1 MFQTFLA
8 QAQSAAPQQMP
19 GGGIGSFFVPLI
31 FIFIMYFVMI
41 RPQKKRQQQQQQLT
55 SSLKTGDRIVTNAG
69 IHGLI
74 SNVKENTALGL
85 DIQGGTSF
93 LIRLKGGD
101 KEVTKAM
108 LDQAVEVIRKR
119 VDYFGGGE
127 PIISPV
133 GSDRILVQIPGL
145 DTAKIQE
152 ARDQLSRVAKLE
164 FRLVYP
170 DNGERLRE
178 IDQGKQV
185 IPPEYRIETYKQQH
199 QAEGEKP
206 IEERLLVKKKAD
218 LAGDRVSGAGASYE
232 RDGWAVHLRFD
243 SEGAKQF
250 GNITAANVHHR
261 FAIVLDGVIQ
271 SAPVIQ
277 DAIYGGDAQ
286 ITGRF
291 TEEEARGLASVLEN
305 PLQTPVSIE
314 EERSVSPTLGLD
326 SIRAS
331 ILAGLLG
338 LAITLVCVAVYYKIP
353 GLIANL
359 ALIINLILLVG
370 ALTLFHFVLTLPG
383 IAGIILTIGLSV
395 DANVLIYE
403 RLREEMALGK
413 SLKVA
418 VKAAYEKAFSS
429 IFDANVTT
437 LITAAILF
445 WQASGP
451 VKGFAIS
458 LTLGI
463 LASLFTAL
471 IVGRNFLGWFVDTE
485 RLKRISML
493 HLISSKHIDFL
504 GKGFLACMCSLAL
517 LLAGATAFYIRGE
530 RNFGVD
536 FRGGDLITMSAP
548 NKIDVG
554 QVRDALKPIGFADAS
569 IQESAQGGKSYIT
582 VRTPLNTSD
591 KVEKQ
596 IIQAMPNAA
605 FKVEGSERVGALVG
619 GELARNS
626 LVALGLGILGIL
638 IFVTF
643 RFELSF
649 AVGAIVALLHDV
661 LITVGMFSLFGRE
674 LTLTMV
680 GAVLT
685 IAGYSINDTIVV
697 YDRIREGL
705 ASGRRGSIEQI
716 MNESI
721 NQTLSRTILT
731 STVTVIPILCL
742 FLFGGA
748 VLRDF
753 SLAIIIGVAIG
764 TYSSIFIASPIV
776 LWWSR
781 ARGRGAAALRRE
793 VTEKATTAANP
804 LAQR

>member
-1 MFQTFLA
+1 MSPAFTFFIGLLFLVLFGWYFATDYGLRKRLIATLLA
-8 QAQSAAPQQMP
+8 VLLVAFSIATIWPP
-19 GGGIGSFFVPLI
+19 EKNI
-31 FIFIMYFVMI
+31 
-41 RPQKKRQQQQQQLT
+41 
-55 SSLKTGDRIVTNAG
+55 
-69 IHGLI
+69 
-74 SNVKENTALGL
+74 ALGL
-85 DIQGGTSF
+85 DIKGGTSF
-93 LIRLKGGD
+93 LIKLQQVD
-101 KEVTKAM
+101 KDKPITPGL

-127 PIISPV
+127 SIIRPV
-133 GSDRILVQIPGL
+133 GGDRILVQTPGL

-170 DNGERLRE
+170 DNGQKLKA
-178 IDQGKQV
+178 IDEGKDV
-185 IPPEYRIETYKQQH
+185 IPPEFRIESYKMQR
-199 QAEGEKP
+199 EDEKP

-218 LAGDRVSGAGASYE
+218 LSGDRVSNAGASYE
-232 RDGWAVHLRFD
+232 KDGWVVHLRFD
-243 SEGAKQF
+243 AEGAKQF

-261 FAIVLDGVIQ
+261 FAIVLDGGIQ

-291 TEEEARGLASVLEN
+291 TEEEARSLASVLQN

-314 EERSVSPTLGLD
+314 EERSVSPTLGAD

-331 ILAGLLG
+331 ILAGLVG
-338 LAITLVCVAVYYKIP
+338 LAITVVCVAIYYKIP
-353 GLIANL
+353 GLVADL
-359 ALIINLILLVG
+359 ALVINLILLMG
-370 ALTLFHFVLTLPG
+370 ALTMFHFVLTLPG

-395 DANVLIYE
+395 DANVLIFE

-413 SLKVA
+413 TLKVA
-418 VKAAYEKAFSS
+418 LNTAYEKAFSS

-445 WQASGP
+445 WKAGGP
-451 VKGFAIS
+451 VKGFAIA

-471 IVGRNFLGWFVDTE
+471 IVGRNFLGWFVDTG

-493 HLISSKHIDFL
+493 HLISSKNINFL
-504 GKGFLACMCSLAL
+504 GKGFIACMISLAL
-517 LLAGATAFYIRGE
+517 LLAGAAAFYIRGE
-530 RNFGVD
+530 KNFGVD
-536 FRGGDLITMSAP
+536 FRGGDLITLSAP
-548 NKIDVG
+548 GKIDIG
-554 QVRDALKPIGFADAS
+554 QVRGALKPIGLADAS
-569 IQESAQGGKSYIT
+569 IQESTQVGRSYIT
-582 VRTPLNTSD
+582 IRTPLNTSD

-596 IIQAMPNAA
+596 VTQTLPSSG
-605 FKVEGSERVGALVG
+605 FRVEGSERVGALVG
-619 GELARNS
+619 GELATNS
-626 LVALGLGILGIL
+626 LIALGLGILGIL

-643 RFELSF
+643 RFQLSF

-661 LITVGMFSLFGRE
+661 LMTVGVFALFGRE
-674 LTLTMV
+674 LTLTIV

-685 IAGYSINDTIVV
+685 VAGYSINDTIVV

-705 ASGRRGSIEQI
+705 ASGRRGTIEEI
-716 MNESI
+716 MNSSI

-731 STVTVIPILCL
+731 STVTLIPILCL

-753 SLAIIIGVAIG
+753 SLAIIIGVVVG

-776 LWWSR
+776 LWWTR
-781 ARGRGAAALRRE
+781 ARGGGATALRRE
-793 VTEKATTAANP
+793 VTEKAAAANP

>member
-1 MFQTFLA
+1 MTPAVTFFIGLA
-8 QAQSAAPQQMP
+8 MLVLF
-19 GGGIGSFFVPLI
+19 GW
-31 FIFIMYFVMI
+31 YFATDQGLRKRLLAMTLMLLLAVFSI
-41 RPQKKRQQQQQQLT
+41 ATIWPPQKK
-55 SSLKTGDRIVTNAG
+55 I
-69 IHGLI
+69 
-74 SNVKENTALGL
+74 ALGL

-93 LIRLKGGD
+93 LVRLKPGD
-101 KEVTKAM
+101 KPITKGM

-119 VDYFGGGE
+119 IDVFGVSE

-133 GSDRILVQIPGL
+133 GADRILVQIPGL

-170 DNGERLRE
+170 DNGERLKA
-178 IDQGKQV
+178 IDQGKEV
-185 IPPEYRIETYKQQH
+185 IPPEYRIETYKLQR
-199 QAEGEKP
+199 EGEKP
-206 IEERLLVKKKAD
+206 VEERLLVKKKAD
-218 LAGDRVSGAGASYE
+218 LAGDRVSSAGASYE
-232 RDGWAVHLRFD
+232 KDGWVVHLRFD
-243 SEGAKQF
+243 AEGAKKF
-250 GNITAANVHHR
+250 GDITAANVHHR

-314 EERSVSPTLGLD
+314 EERSISPTLGLD

-331 ILAGLLG
+331 VLAGLVG
-338 LAITLVCVAVYYKIP
+338 LAITLVCVAVYYKVP
-353 GLIANL
+353 GLVANL
-359 ALIINLILLVG
+359 ALLINLILLIG
-370 ALTLFHFVLTLPG
+370 AMTMFHFVLTLPG

-418 VKAAYEKAFSS
+418 LNTAYEKAFSS

-445 WQASGP
+445 WKATGP
-451 VKGFAIS
+451 VKGFAIA

-471 IVGRNFLGWFVDTE
+471 IVGRNCLSWFVDTG

-493 HLISSKHIDFL
+493 HLISSQNINFL
-504 GKGFLACMCSLAL
+504 GKGFIACMCSLAL
-517 LLAGATAFYIRGE
+517 LLAGATAFYLRGE

-536 FRGGDLITMSAP
+536 FRGGDLITLSAP
-548 NKIDVG
+548 HKIDIG
-554 QVRDALKPIGFADAS
+554 QVRNALKPIGFADAS
-569 IQESAQGGKSYIT
+569 IQESTQGGKSYIT

-596 IIQAMPNAA
+596 IMQTLPSSG

-619 GELARNS
+619 GELAKSS
-626 LVALGLGILGIL
+626 LIALGLGILGIL

-661 LITVGMFSLFGRE
+661 LMTVGMFALLGRE

-705 ASGRRGSIEQI
+705 ASGRRGTIEEI
-716 MNESI
+716 MNSSI

-731 STVTVIPILCL
+731 STVTLIPILCL

-753 SLAIIIGVAIG
+753 SLAIIIGVVVG

-776 LWWSR
+776 LWWTR
-781 ARGRGAAALRRE
+781 ARGGRESALRRE
-793 VTEKATTAANP
+793 ITEKAATAANP

>member
-1 MFQTFLA
+1 MSPAFTFLA
-8 QAQSAAPQQMP
+8 GLAILVLF
-19 GGGIGSFFVPLI
+19 GW
-31 FIFIMYFVMI
+31 YFATDQGLRKRLLAMTLMLLLVVASI
-41 RPQKKRQQQQQQLT
+41 VTIWPPQKK
-55 SSLKTGDRIVTNAG
+55 I
-69 IHGLI
+69 
-74 SNVKENTALGL
+74 ALGL

-101 KEVTKAM
+101 KEVTKGM

-178 IDQGKQV
+178 IDEGKQV
-185 IPPEYRIETYKQQH
+185 IPPEFRIETHKH
-199 QAEGEKP
+199 QGEGEKP
-206 IEERLLVKKKAD
+206 VEERLLVKKKAD
-218 LAGDRVSGAGASYE
+218 LSGDHVSGAGASYE
-232 RDGWAVHLRFD
+232 RDGWVVHLRFD

-331 ILAGLLG
+331 ILAGLVG
-338 LAITLVCVAVYYKIP
+338 LIITLVCVAVYYKIP

-370 ALTLFHFVLTLPG
+370 ALTMFHFVLTLPG

-418 VKAAYEKAFSS
+418 LNTAYEKAFSS

-445 WQASGP
+445 WKASGP

-458 LTLGI
+458 LSLGI

-471 IVGRNFLGWFVDTE
+471 IVGRNCLGWFVDTG

-493 HLISSKHIDFL
+493 HLISAQNINFL
-504 GKGFLACMCSLAL
+504 GKGFIACMCSLAL
-517 LLAGATAFYIRGE
+517 LLAGAFAFYKRGE

-536 FRGGDLITMSAP
+536 FRGGDLITLSAP
-548 NKIDVG
+548 GKIDIG
-554 QVRDALKPIGFADAS
+554 QVRGALKPIGLADAS
-569 IQESAQGGKSYIT
+569 IQESTQVGRSYIT
-582 VRTPLNTSD
+582 IRTPLNTSD

-596 IIQAMPNAA
+596 VIQTLPSSG
-605 FKVEGSERVGALVG
+605 FRVEGSERVGALVG
-619 GELARNS
+619 GELAKNS
-626 LVALGLGILGIL
+626 LIALGLGILGIL

-643 RFELSF
+643 RFQLSF

-661 LITVGMFSLFGRE
+661 LMTVGVFALFSRE
-674 LTLTMV
+674 LTLTIV

-685 IAGYSINDTIVV
+685 VAGYSINDTIVV

-705 ASGRRGSIEQI
+705 ASGRRGTIEEI
-716 MNESI
+716 MNSSI

-731 STVTVIPILCL
+731 STVTLIPILCL

-753 SLAIIIGVAIG
+753 SLAIIIGVVVG

-776 LWWSR
+776 LWWTR
-781 ARGRGAAALRRE
+781 ARGGGATALRRE
-793 VTEKATTAANP
+793 VTEKAAAANP

>member
-1 MFQTFLA
+1 MTPALTFLA
-8 QAQSAAPQQMP
+8 GLAILVLF
-19 GGGIGSFFVPLI
+19 GW
-31 FIFIMYFVMI
+31 YFATDQGLRKRLLAMTLMLLLVVSSI
-41 RPQKKRQQQQQQLT
+41 VTIWPPQKK
-55 SSLKTGDRIVTNAG
+55 I
-69 IHGLI
+69 
-74 SNVKENTALGL
+74 ALGL

-101 KEVTKAM
+101 KEVTKGM

-119 VDYFGGGE
+119 IDTFGVSE

-133 GSDRILVQIPGL
+133 ANDRILVQIPGL

-170 DNGERLRE
+170 DNGERLRQ
-178 IDQGKQV
+178 IDEGKQV
-185 IPPEYRIETYKQQH
+185 IPPDYRIETYKLSP
-199 QAEGEKP
+199 EGESVAGVKEKP
-206 IEERLLVKKKAD
+206 REERLLVKKKAD
-218 LAGDRVSGAGASYE
+218 LSGDRVSNAGASYE
-232 RDGWAVHLRFD
+232 RDGWVVHLRFD
-243 SEGAKQF
+243 SEGAKKF
-250 GNITAANVHHR
+250 GDITAAHIHHR
-261 FAIVLDGVIQ
+261 FAIVLDGIIQ

-291 TEEEARGLASVLEN
+291 TEEEARGLASVLQN

-331 ILAGLLG
+331 ILAGLVG

-359 ALIINLILLVG
+359 ALIINLILLIG
-370 ALTLFHFVLTLPG
+370 ALTMFHFVLTLPG

-418 VKAAYEKAFSS
+418 LNTAYEKAFSS

-445 WQASGP
+445 WKATGP

-471 IVGRNFLGWFVDTE
+471 IVGRNCLGSLVDTG
-485 RLKRISML
+485 RLKHISML
-493 HLISSKHIDFL
+493 HLISAKNINFL
-504 GKGFLACMCSLAL
+504 GKGFIACMCSLAL
-517 LLAGATAFYIRGE
+517 LLAGAFAFYQRGE

-536 FRGGDLITMSAP
+536 FRGGDLITLSAAG
-548 NKIDVG
+548 KIDIG
-554 QVRDALKPIGFADAS
+554 QVRGALKPIGLADAS
-569 IQESAQGGKSYIT
+569 IQESTQVGRNYIT
-582 VRTPLNTSD
+582 IRTPLNTSD

-596 IIQAMPNAA
+596 VMQTLPGTG
-605 FKVEGSERVGALVG
+605 FRVEGSERVGALVG
-619 GELARNS
+619 GELAKNS
-626 LVALGLGILGIL
+626 LIALGLGILGIL

-643 RFELSF
+643 RFELAF

-661 LITVGMFSLFGRE
+661 FMTVGVFSLLGRE
-674 LTLTMV
+674 LTLTMI

-705 ASGRRGSIEQI
+705 ASGRRGTIEEI
-716 MNESI
+716 MNSSI

-731 STVTVIPILCL
+731 STVTLIPILCL
-742 FLFGGA
+742 FFFGGA

-753 SLAIIIGVAIG
+753 SLAIIIGVIVG

-776 LWWSR
+776 LWWTR
-781 ARGRGAAALRRE
+781 ARGGGATALRRE
-793 VTEKATTAANP
+793 VTEKAAAANP

>member
-1 MFQTFLA
+1 M
-8 QAQSAAPQQMP
+8 
-19 GGGIGSFFVPLI
+19 LI
-31 FIFIMYFVMI
+31 
-41 RPQKKRQQQQQQLT
+41 
-55 SSLKTGDRIVTNAG
+55 
-69 IHGLI
+69 
-74 SNVKENTALGL
+74 
-85 DIQGGTSF
+85 
-93 LIRLKGGD
+93 
-101 KEVTKAM
+101 
-108 LDQAVEVIRKR
+108 
-119 VDYFGGGE
+119 
-127 PIISPV
+127 
-133 GSDRILVQIPGL
+133 
-145 DTAKIQE
+145 
-152 ARDQLSRVAKLE
+152 
-164 FRLVYP
+164 
-170 DNGERLRE
+170 
-178 IDQGKQV
+178 
-185 IPPEYRIETYKQQH
+185 
-199 QAEGEKP
+199 
-206 IEERLLVKKKAD
+206 KKKAD
-218 LAGDRVSGAGASYE
+218 LAGDRVSNAGASYE
-232 RDGWAVHLRFD
+232 KDGWVVHLHFD
-243 SEGAKQF
+243 PEGAKQF

-261 FAIVLDGVIQ
+261 FAIVLDGIIQ

-291 TEEEARGLASVLEN
+291 TEEEARNLASVLEN

-338 LAITLVCVAVYYKIP
+338 LAITVICVAIYYRIP
-353 GLIANL
+353 GLVADV
-359 ALIINLILLVG
+359 ALLINLILLLG
-370 ALTLFHFVLTLPG
+370 ALTMFHFVLTLPG

-395 DANVLIYE
+395 DANVLIFE

-418 VKAAYEKAFSS
+418 MNTAYEKAFSS

-445 WQASGP
+445 WKASGP

-458 LTLGI
+458 LSLGI

-471 IVGRNFLGWFVDTE
+471 IVGRNSLGWVVDTG
-485 RLKRISML
+485 RLKRVSML
-493 HLISSKHIDFL
+493 HLISSKNINFL
-504 GKGFLACMCSLAL
+504 GKGFIACMCSLAL
-517 LLAGATAFYIRGE
+517 LLAGATAFYLRGE
-530 RNFGVD
+530 KNFGVD

-548 NKIDVG
+548 NKIDIG
-554 QVRDALKPIGFADAS
+554 QVRNALQPVGLADAS
-569 IQESAQGGKSYIT
+569 IQESTQGGKSYIT
-582 VRTPLNTSD
+582 IRTPLNTSD
-591 KVEKQ
+591 KVENQ
-596 IIQAMPNAA
+596 IMQTLPNMR
-605 FKVEGSERVGALVG
+605 FHVEGSERVGALVG
-619 GELARNS
+619 GELAKSS
-626 LVALGLGILGIL
+626 LIALGLGILGIL

-661 LITVGMFSLFGRE
+661 LMTVGVFALLGRE
-674 LTLTMV
+674 LTLTMI

-705 ASGRRGSIEQI
+705 ASGRRGTIEEI
-716 MNESI
+716 MNSSI

-731 STVTVIPILCL
+731 STVTLIPILCL
-742 FLFGGA
+742 FFFGGA

-753 SLAIIIGVAIG
+753 SLAIIIGVVVG

-781 ARGRGAAALRRE
+781 ARGKGAAALRRE
-793 VTEKATTAANP
+793 VTQKATTTANP

>member
-1 MFQTFLA
+1 MTPALT
-8 QAQSAAPQQMP
+8 
-19 GGGIGSFFVPLI
+19 FFVGLAMLVL
-31 FIFIMYFVMI
+31 FGWYFATDQGPRKRLLAGTLMLLLVTLSI
-41 RPQKKRQQQQQQLT
+41 AAIWPPQKK
-55 SSLKTGDRIVTNAG
+55 I
-69 IHGLI
+69 
-74 SNVKENTALGL
+74 ALGL

-93 LIRLKGGD
+93 LIRLVPGD
-101 KEVTKAM
+101 KPITKGM
-108 LDQAVEVIRKR
+108 LEQAVEVIRKR
-119 VDYFGGGE
+119 IDTFGVSE

-170 DNGERLRE
+170 DNGEKLRA
-178 IDQGKQV
+178 IDEGKDV
-185 IPPEYRIETYKQQH
+185 IAPEYRIDTHKLA
-199 QAEGEKP
+199 AEGGSMTNEFGETVAGSKEKP
-206 IEERLLVKKKAD
+206 KEERLLVKKKAD
-218 LAGDRVSGAGASYE
+218 LSGDRVSSAGASYE
-232 RDGWAVHLRFD
+232 KDGWVVHLRFD
-243 SEGAKQF
+243 PEGAKKF
-250 GNITAANVHHR
+250 GDITAAHVHHR

-331 ILAGLLG
+331 ILAGLVG
-338 LAITLVCVAVYYKIP
+338 LAITLVCVAIYYKIP

-359 ALIINLILLVG
+359 ALIINLILLIG
-370 ALTLFHFVLTLPG
+370 ALTMFHFVLTLPG

-418 VKAAYEKAFSS
+418 LNTAYEKAFSS

-445 WQASGP
+445 WKASGP

-471 IVGRNFLGWFVDTE
+471 IVGRNFLGWFVDTGK
-485 RLKRISML
+485 LKRISML
-493 HLISSKHIDFL
+493 HLISAQNINFL
-504 GKGFLACMCSLAL
+504 GKGFIACMCSLAL
-517 LLAGATAFYIRGE
+517 LLAGAGAFYIRGDK
-530 RNFGVD
+530 NFGVD
-536 FRGGDLITMSAP
+536 FRGGDLITLSAP
-548 NKIDVG
+548 GKIDIG
-554 QVRDALKPIGFADAS
+554 QVRHALQPIGLADAS
-569 IQESAQGGKSYIT
+569 IQESTQVGKSYIT
-582 VRTPLNTSD
+582 IRTPLHTSD
-591 KVEKQ
+591 NAEKQ
-596 IIQAMPNAA
+596 IMQSLPNAG
-605 FKVEGSERVGALVG
+605 FHVEGSERVGALVG
-619 GELARNS
+619 GELAKSS
-626 LVALGLGILGIL
+626 LIALGLGILGIL

-661 LITVGMFSLFGRE
+661 LMTVGVFALLGRE

-705 ASGRRGSIEQI
+705 ASGRRGTIEEI
-716 MNESI
+716 MNSSI

-731 STVTVIPILCL
+731 STVTLIPILCL

-753 SLAIIIGVAIG
+753 ARHHYRRGCRHLLVDLYRLTYCAVVDARPRWRRYSLATRGYPESG
-764 TYSSIFIASPIV
+764 SS
-776 LWWSR
+776 
-781 ARGRGAAALRRE
+781 
-793 VTEKATTAANP
+793 
-804 LAQR
+804 

>member
-1 MFQTFLA
+1 MTPAFTFLA
-8 QAQSAAPQQMP
+8 GLAILVLFGWYFATDQGLRKRLLAMTLVLLLVVS
-19 GGGIGSFFVPLI
+19 GIVTIWP
-31 FIFIMYFVMI
+31 
-41 RPQKKRQQQQQQLT
+41 PQKK
-55 SSLKTGDRIVTNAG
+55 I
-69 IHGLI
+69 
-74 SNVKENTALGL
+74 ALGL

-101 KEVTKAM
+101 KQVTKGM

-145 DTAKIQE
+145 DPAKIQE

-164 FRLVYP
+164 FRMVYP
-170 DNGERLRE
+170 DNGDRLRA
-178 IDQGKQV
+178 IDAGKEV
-185 IPPEYRIETYKQQH
+185 IPPDYRIEVYKVA
-199 QAEGEKP
+199 AEENEKP
-206 IEERLLVKKKAD
+206 REERLLVKKKAD
-218 LAGDRVSGAGASYE
+218 LGGEHVSHASAGYGNE
-232 RDGWAVHLRFD
+232 GWEVKLDFD
-243 SEGAKQF
+243 TEGAKRF
-250 GNITAANVHHR
+250 GDITAANVGHR

-271 SAPVIQ
+271 SAPVIKT
-277 DAIYGGDAQ
+277 AIYGGNAV
-286 ITGRF
+286 ISGGRMG
-291 TEEEARGLASVLEN
+291 EPEARGLASVLEN

-331 ILAGLLG
+331 ILAGLVG
-338 LAITLVCVAVYYKIP
+338 LAITLVCVGVYYKIP

-370 ALTLFHFVLTLPG
+370 ALTMFHFVLTLPG

-418 VKAAYEKAFSS
+418 LNTAYEKAFSS

-445 WQASGP
+445 WKASGP

-458 LTLGI
+458 LSLGI

-471 IVGRNFLGWFVDTE
+471 IVGRNCLGWFVDTG

-493 HLISSKHIDFL
+493 HLISARNINFL
-504 GKGFLACMCSLAL
+504 GKGFIACMCSLAL
-517 LLAGATAFYIRGE
+517 LLAGAAAFYKRGE

-536 FRGGDLITMSAP
+536 FRGGDLITLSAP
-548 NKIDVG
+548 GKIDIG
-554 QVRDALKPIGFADAS
+554 QVRGALKPIGLADAS
-569 IQESAQGGKSYIT
+569 IQESTQVGRSYIT
-582 VRTPLNTSD
+582 IRTPLNTSD

-596 IIQAMPNAA
+596 VMQTLPSSG
-605 FKVEGSERVGALVG
+605 FRVEGSERVGALVG
-619 GELARNS
+619 GELAKNS
-626 LVALGLGILGIL
+626 LIALGLGILGIL

-643 RFELSF
+643 RFELAF

-661 LITVGMFSLFGRE
+661 LMTVGMFSLLGRE
-674 LTLTMV
+674 LTLTMI

-705 ASGRRGSIEQI
+705 ASGRRGTIEEI
-716 MNESI
+716 MNSSI

-731 STVTVIPILCL
+731 STVTLIPILCL
-742 FLFGGA
+742 FFFGGA

-753 SLAIIIGVAIG
+753 SLAIIIGVIVG

-776 LWWSR
+776 LWWTR
-781 ARGRGAAALRRE
+781 ARGGGATALRRE
-793 VTEKATTAANP
+793 ITEKSAAANP

>member
-1 MFQTFLA
+1 MFFIELSWLALFGWYFATEHGVRKRLIAIVLTVTAITFSVWLA
-8 QAQSAAPQQMP
+8 YPP
-19 GGGIGSFFVPLI
+19 G
-31 FIFIMYFVMI
+31 
-41 RPQKKRQQQQQQLT
+41 KK
-55 SSLKTGDRIVTNAG
+55 I
-69 IHGLI
+69 
-74 SNVKENTALGL
+74 ALGL
-85 DIQGGTSF
+85 DIKGGTSF
-93 LIRLKGGD
+93 LIRLMGGD
-101 KEVTKAM
+101 KEINKGM

-119 VDYFGGGE
+119 VDYFGAGE

-133 GSDRILVQIPGL
+133 GNDRILVQIPGL

-170 DNGERLRE
+170 DNGGRLKA
-178 IDQGKQV
+178 IDAGKEV
-185 IPPEYRIETYKQQH
+185 IPPEYRIEVYKPPT
-199 QAEGEKP
+199 EGNEKP
-206 IEERLLVKKKAD
+206 REERLLVKKKAD
-218 LAGDRVSGAGASYE
+218 LGGNRVSESHAYFGNE
-232 RDGWAVHLRFD
+232 GWAVQLKFD

-250 GNITAANVHHR
+250 GRITEQYKGHR

-271 SAPVIQ
+271 SAPVIR
-277 DAIYGGDAQ
+277 DAIYGGDAV

-291 TEEEARGLASVLEN
+291 TEKEARSLASVLEN

-314 EERSVSPTLGLD
+314 EERSVSPTLGMD

-331 ILAGLLG
+331 ILAGLMG
-338 LAITLVCVAVYYKIP
+338 LAITLVCVLIYYKLA
-353 GLIANL
+353 GLVACL
-359 ALIINLILLVG
+359 ALLVNIVLLVG
-370 ALTLFHFVLTLPG
+370 AFQLIPGGVTLTLPG
-383 IAGIILTIGLSV
+383 IAGIILTIGLAV
-395 DANVLIYE
+395 DASVLIYE

-413 SLKVA
+413 SLKIA
-418 VKAAYEKAFSS
+418 VQTAYQKAFSS

-445 WQASGP
+445 WKASGP

-471 IVGRNFLGWFVDTE
+471 IVGRNCLGWFVDTG
-485 RLKRISML
+485 RVKRMSML
-493 HLISSKHIDFL
+493 HLISSKNINFL

-517 LLAGATAFYIRGE
+517 LIAGASAFYLRGE
-530 RNFGVD
+530 KNFGVD
-536 FRGGDLITMSAP
+536 FRGGDLITLSSP
-548 NKIDVG
+548 NTIDVG
-554 QVRDALKPIGFADAS
+554 QVRDALKPLGLADAS

-596 IIQAMPNAA
+596 IIQAMPGAG
-605 FKVEGSERVGALVG
+605 FMVEGSERVGALVG
-619 GELARNS
+619 GELAKSS

-661 LITVGMFSLFGRE
+661 LMTVGVFALLGHE

-697 YDRIREGL
+697 YDRIRDGL
-705 ASGRRGSIEQI
+705 ASGRRGTIEQI

-731 STVTVIPILCL
+731 STVTLIPILCL

-753 SLAIIIGVAIG
+753 SLAIIIGVVVG

-776 LWWSR
+776 LWWTR
-781 ARGRGAAALRRE
+781 ARGGSATAMRRE
-793 VTEKATTAANP
+793 ITQKVTTANP
-804 LAQR
+804 AAS

>member
-1 MFQTFLA
+1 MTPAFTFLA
-8 QAQSAAPQQMP
+8 GLAMLVLF
-19 GGGIGSFFVPLI
+19 GW
-31 FIFIMYFVMI
+31 YFATDQGPRKRLLAMTLMLVLVVSSI
-41 RPQKKRQQQQQQLT
+41 VTIWPPQKK
-55 SSLKTGDRIVTNAG
+55 I
-69 IHGLI
+69 
-74 SNVKENTALGL
+74 ALGL

-101 KEVTKAM
+101 KEVTKGM

-164 FRLVYP
+164 FRMVYP
-170 DNGERLRE
+170 DNGDRLRA
-178 IDQGKQV
+178 IDAGKDV
-185 IPPEYRIETYKQQH
+185 IPPDYRIEVYKI
-199 QAEGEKP
+199 AAGENEKP
-206 IEERLLVKKKAD
+206 REERLLVKKRAD
-218 LAGDRVSGAGASYE
+218 LGGEHVSHASAGYGNE
-232 RDGWAVHLRFD
+232 GWEVKLDFD
-243 SEGAKQF
+243 TEGAKRF
-250 GNITAANVHHR
+250 GDITAANVGHR

-271 SAPVIQ
+271 SAPVIKT
-277 DAIYGGDAQ
+277 AIYGGNAV
-286 ITGRF
+286 ISGGRMG
-291 TEEEARGLASVLEN
+291 EPEARGLASVLEN

-331 ILAGLLG
+331 ILAGLVG

-370 ALTLFHFVLTLPG
+370 ALTMFHFVLTLPG

-418 VKAAYEKAFSS
+418 LNTAYEKAFSS

-445 WQASGP
+445 WKASGP

-458 LTLGI
+458 LSLGI

-471 IVGRNFLGWFVDTE
+471 IVGRNCLGWFVDTG

-493 HLISSKHIDFL
+493 HLISARNINFL
-504 GKGFLACMCSLAL
+504 GKGFIACMCSLAL
-517 LLAGATAFYIRGE
+517 LLAGAAAFYKRGE

-536 FRGGDLITMSAP
+536 FRGGDLITLSAP
-548 NKIDVG
+548 GKIDIG
-554 QVRDALKPIGFADAS
+554 QVRGALKPIGLADAS
-569 IQESAQGGKSYIT
+569 IQESTQVGRSYIT
-582 VRTPLNTSD
+582 IRTPLNTSD
-591 KVEKQ
+591 KVERQ
-596 IIQAMPNAA
+596 VMQTLPSSG
-605 FKVEGSERVGALVG
+605 FRVEGSERVGALVG
-619 GELARNS
+619 GELAKNS
-626 LVALGLGILGIL
+626 LLALGLGILGIL

-643 RFELSF
+643 RFELAF

-661 LITVGMFSLFGRE
+661 LMTVGTFSLLGRE
-674 LTLTMV
+674 LTLTMI

-705 ASGRRGSIEQI
+705 ASGRRGTIEEI
-716 MNESI
+716 MNSSI

-731 STVTVIPILCL
+731 STVTLIPILCL
-742 FLFGGA
+742 FFFGGA

-753 SLAIIIGVAIG
+753 SLAIIIGVIVG

-776 LWWSR
+776 LWWTR
-781 ARGRGAAALRRE
+781 ARGGGATALRRE
-793 VTEKATTAANP
+793 ITEKSAAANP

>member
-1 MFQTFLA
+1 MTPALTFFI
-8 QAQSAAPQQMP
+8 
-19 GGGIGSFFVPLI
+19 GIGLLVLFGWYFATDIGLRKRLLATTLVMLLI
-31 FIFIMYFVMI
+31 AFSIATIY
-41 RPQKKRQQQQQQLT
+41 PP
-55 SSLKTGDRIVTNAG
+55 
-69 IHGLI
+69 
-74 SNVKENTALGL
+74 KEKIQLGL

-93 LIRLKGGD
+93 LIRLMGGD
-101 KEVTKAM
+101 KEVNKGM

-133 GSDRILVQIPGL
+133 GNDRILVQIPGL

-152 ARDQLSRVAKLE
+152 AREQLSRVAKLE

-170 DNGERLRE
+170 DNGERLRA
-178 IDQGKQV
+178 IDAGKEV
-185 IPPEYRIETYKQQH
+185 IPPEYRIEVYKMA
-199 QAEGEKP
+199 AEGNEKP
-206 IEERLLVKKKAD
+206 REERLLVKKKAD
-218 LAGDRVSGAGASYE
+218 LGGDRVSSSNAYFGQEGWTVQLKF
-232 RDGWAVHLRFD
+232 DG
-243 SEGAKQF
+243 EGAKQF
-250 GNITAANVHHR
+250 GKITEQYKGHR
-261 FAIVLDGVIQ
+261 FAIVLDGMIQ
-271 SAPVIQ
+271 SAPVIR
-277 DAIYGGDAQ
+277 DAIYGGDAV

-291 TEEEARGLASVLEN
+291 GEKEARGLASVLEN

-314 EERSVSPTLGLD
+314 EERSVSPTLGMD

-331 ILAGLLG
+331 IIAGLMG
-338 LAITLVCVAVYYKIP
+338 LAITLVCVLLYYRLA

-359 ALIINLILLVG
+359 ALIINLILLMG
-370 ALTLFHFVLTLPG
+370 ALTMFRFVLTLPG

-395 DANVLIYE
+395 DASVLIYE

-413 SLKVA
+413 SLRVA
-418 VKAAYEKAFSS
+418 VQTAYEKAFSS

-445 WQASGP
+445 WKASGP

-471 IVGRNFLGWFVDTE
+471 IVGRNTLGWFVDTG
-485 RLKRISML
+485 RVQKMSML
-493 HLISSKHIDFL
+493 HLISSKNFNFL

-517 LLAGATAFYIRGE
+517 ILAGATSFYIRGE
-530 RNFGVD
+530 KNFGVD
-536 FRGGDLITMSAP
+536 FRGGDLVSLSAP
-548 NKIDVG
+548 GKIDIG
-554 QVRDALKPIGFADAS
+554 KVRDTLKPIGFADAS
-569 IQESAQGGKSYIT
+569 IQESQQGNKSYIT
-582 VRTPLNTSD
+582 IRTPLNTSD

-596 IIQAMPNAA
+596 IMQSLPDAG
-605 FKVEGSERVGALVG
+605 FKVERSERVGALVG
-619 GELARNS
+619 GELAKSS

-638 IFVTF
+638 IFVTL

-661 LITVGMFSLFGRE
+661 IITVGVFSLLSRE

-705 ASGRRGSIEQI
+705 ASGRRGTIEEI
-716 MNESI
+716 MNSSI

-731 STVTVIPILCL
+731 STVTLIPILCL

-753 SLAIIIGVAIG
+753 SLAIIVGVVVG

-776 LWWSR
+776 LWWTR
-781 ARGRGAAALRRE
+781 ARGGSTSALRRE
-793 VTEKATTAANP
+793 ITQKATTANP
-804 LAQR
+804 IAR

>member
-1 MFQTFLA
+1 MFFIELSWLALFGWYFATEHGVRKRLIAIVLTVTAITFSVWLA
-8 QAQSAAPQQMP
+8 YPP
-19 GGGIGSFFVPLI
+19 G
-31 FIFIMYFVMI
+31 
-41 RPQKKRQQQQQQLT
+41 KK
-55 SSLKTGDRIVTNAG
+55 I
-69 IHGLI
+69 
-74 SNVKENTALGL
+74 ALGL
-85 DIQGGTSF
+85 DIKGGTSF
-93 LIRLKGGD
+93 LIRLMGGD
-101 KEVTKAM
+101 KEINKGM

-119 VDYFGGGE
+119 VDYFGAGE

-133 GSDRILVQIPGL
+133 GNDRILVQIPGL

-170 DNGERLRE
+170 DNGERLKA
-178 IDQGKQV
+178 IDAGKEV
-185 IPPEYRIETYKQQH
+185 IPPEYRIEVYKPPT
-199 QAEGEKP
+199 EGNEKP
-206 IEERLLVKKKAD
+206 REERLLVKKKAD
-218 LAGDRVSGAGASYE
+218 LGGNRVSESHAYFGNE
-232 RDGWAVHLRFD
+232 GWAVQLKFD
-243 SEGAKQF
+243 GEGAKQF
-250 GNITAANVHHR
+250 GRITEQYKGHR

-271 SAPVIQ
+271 SAPVIR
-277 DAIYGGDAQ
+277 DAIYGGDAV

-291 TEEEARGLASVLEN
+291 TEKEARGLASVLEN

-314 EERSVSPTLGLD
+314 EERSVSPTLGMD

-331 ILAGLLG
+331 ILAGLMG
-338 LAITLVCVAVYYKIP
+338 LAITLVCVLIYYKLA
-353 GLIANL
+353 GLVACL
-359 ALIINLILLVG
+359 ALLVNIVLLVG
-370 ALTLFHFVLTLPG
+370 AFQLIPGGVTLTLPG
-383 IAGIILTIGLSV
+383 IAGIILTIGLAV
-395 DANVLIYE
+395 DASVLIYE

-413 SLKVA
+413 SLKIA
-418 VKAAYEKAFSS
+418 VQTAYQKAFSS

-445 WQASGP
+445 WKASGP

-471 IVGRNFLGWFVDTE
+471 IVGRNCLGWFVDTG
-485 RLKRISML
+485 RVKRMSML
-493 HLISSKHIDFL
+493 HLISSKNINFL
-504 GKGFLACMCSLAL
+504 GKGFIACMCSLAL
-517 LLAGATAFYIRGE
+517 LIAGASAFYLRGE
-530 RNFGVD
+530 KNFGVD
-536 FRGGDLITMSAP
+536 FRGGDLITLSSP
-548 NKIDVG
+548 NTIDVG
-554 QVRDALKPIGFADAS
+554 QVRDALKPLGLADAS

-596 IIQAMPNAA
+596 IIQAMPGAG
-605 FKVEGSERVGALVG
+605 FMVEGSERVGALVG
-619 GELARNS
+619 GELAKSS

-661 LITVGMFSLFGRE
+661 LMTVGVFALLGHE

-705 ASGRRGSIEQI
+705 ASGRRGTIEQI

-731 STVTVIPILCL
+731 STVTLIPILCL

-753 SLAIIIGVAIG
+753 SLAIIIGVVVG

-776 LWWSR
+776 LWWTR
-781 ARGRGAAALRRE
+781 ARGGSATALRRE
-793 VTEKATTAANP
+793 ITQKVTTANP
-804 LAQR
+804 AAS

>member
-1 MFQTFLA
+1 MTPALTFLLGLA
-8 QAQSAAPQQMP
+8 VLVLF
-19 GGGIGSFFVPLI
+19 GW
-31 FIFIMYFVMI
+31 YFATDQGPRKRLLAMTLMLLLVVSSVVTI
-41 RPQKKRQQQQQQLT
+41 WPPQKK
-55 SSLKTGDRIVTNAG
+55 I
-69 IHGLI
+69 
-74 SNVKENTALGL
+74 ALGL

-101 KEVTKAM
+101 KEITKGM

-119 VDYFGGGE
+119 IDVFGVSE

-133 GSDRILVQIPGL
+133 ANDRILVQIPGL

-170 DNGERLRE
+170 DNGERLKAIDEGRE
-178 IDQGKQV
+178 V
-185 IPPEYRIETYKQQH
+185 IPPEYRIEVHKLA
-199 QAEGEKP
+199 AEGAPMTNEFGEKVAGTKQESR
-206 IEERLLVKKKAD
+206 EERLLVKKKSE
-218 LAGDRVSGAGASYE
+218 LSGERVSSAGASYE
-232 RDGWAVHLRFD
+232 RDGWVVHLRFD

-250 GNITAANVHHR
+250 GNITAAHVHHR
-261 FAIVLDGVIQ
+261 FAIVLDGGIQ

-331 ILAGLLG
+331 ILAGLVG

-370 ALTLFHFVLTLPG
+370 ALTMFHFVLTLPG

-418 VKAAYEKAFSS
+418 LSTAYDKAFSS

-445 WQASGP
+445 WKASGP
-451 VKGFAIS
+451 VRGFAIA

-471 IVGRNFLGWFVDTE
+471 IVGRNCLGWLVDTG

-493 HLISSKHIDFL
+493 HLISAQNINFL
-504 GKGFLACMCSLAL
+504 GKGFIACMCSLAL
-517 LLAGATAFYIRGE
+517 LLAGAFAFYKRGE

-536 FRGGDLITMSAP
+536 FRGGDLITLSAP
-548 NKIDVG
+548 AKIDIG
-554 QVRDALKPIGFADAS
+554 KVRDALKPIGLADAS
-569 IQESAQGGKSYIT
+569 IQESTQVGRSYIT
-582 VRTPLNTSD
+582 IRTPLNTSD

-596 IIQAMPNAA
+596 VMQTLPSSG
-605 FKVEGSERVGALVG
+605 FRVEGSERVGALVG
-619 GELARNS
+619 GELAKNS
-626 LVALGLGILGIL
+626 LIALGLGILGIL

-643 RFELSF
+643 RFELAF

-661 LITVGMFSLFGRE
+661 LMTVGMFSLFGRE
-674 LTLTMV
+674 LTLTMI

-705 ASGRRGSIEQI
+705 ASGRRGTIEEI
-716 MNESI
+716 MNSSI

-731 STVTVIPILCL
+731 STVTLIPILCL
-742 FLFGGA
+742 FFFGGA

-753 SLAIIIGVAIG
+753 SLAIIIGVIVG

-776 LWWSR
+776 LWWTR
-781 ARGRGAAALRRE
+781 ARGGGATALRRE
-793 VTEKATTAANP
+793 VTEKAAAANP

>member
-1 MFQTFLA
+1 MGLLNPVRCVMNFATDQWPRKRLLA
-8 QAQSAAPQQMP
+8 MTLML
-19 GGGIGSFFVPLI
+19 VLVI
-31 FIFIMYFVMI
+31 FSIATIWP
-41 RPQKKRQQQQQQLT
+41 PQKK
-55 SSLKTGDRIVTNAG
+55 I
-69 IHGLI
+69 
-74 SNVKENTALGL
+74 ALGL
-85 DIQGGTSF
+85 DIQGGTS
-93 LIRLKGGD
+93 LLVRLVPGD
-101 KEVTKAM
+101 KPITKGM
-108 LDQAVEVIRKR
+108 VDQAGEVIRKR

-127 PIISPV
+127 PIIRPV

-250 GNITAANVHHR
+250 GNNTAANVHHR
-261 FAIVLDGVIQ
+261 FAIVLVGVIQ

-331 ILAGLLG
+331 ILAGLVG
-338 LAITLVCVAVYYKIP
+338 LIITLVCVAIYYKIP
-353 GLIANL
+353 GLIADL

-370 ALTLFHFVLTLPG
+370 AMTMFHFVLTLPG

-395 DANVLIYE
+395 DANVLIFE

-413 SLKVA
+413 SLKIA
-418 VKAAYEKAFSS
+418 LNTAYEKAFSS

-445 WQASGP
+445 WKATGP
-451 VKGFAIS
+451 VRGFAIA

-471 IVGRNFLGWFVDTE
+471 IVGRNFLGWFVDTGK
-485 RLKRISML
+485 LKRISML
-493 HLISSKHIDFL
+493 HLISAQNINFL
-504 GKGFLACMCSLAL
+504 GKGFIACMCSLAL
-517 LLAGATAFYIRGE
+517 LLAGAGAFYIRGDK
-530 RNFGVD
+530 NFGVD
-536 FRGGDLITMSAP
+536 FRGGDLITLSAP
-548 NKIDVG
+548 GKIDIG
-554 QVRDALKPIGFADAS
+554 QVRHALQPIGLADAS
-569 IQESAQGGKSYIT
+569 IQESTQVGKSYIT

-591 KVEKQ
+591 RVEKQ
-596 IIQAMPNAA
+596 IIQTLPNVG
-605 FKVEGSERVGALVG
+605 FHVEGSERVGALVG
-619 GELARNS
+619 GELAKSS
-626 LVALGLGILGIL
+626 LIALGLGILGIL

-661 LITVGMFSLFGRE
+661 LMTVGVFALLGRE

-705 ASGRRGSIEQI
+705 ASGRRGTIEEI
-716 MNESI
+716 MNSSI

-731 STVTVIPILCL
+731 STVTLIPILCL
-742 FLFGGA
+742 FFFGGA

-753 SLAIIIGVAIG
+753 SLAIIIGVVVG

-776 LWWSR
+776 LWWTR
-781 ARGRGAAALRRE
+781 LRGGRETTLRRE
-793 VTEKATTAANP
+793 VTQKAATAANP

>member
-1 MFQTFLA
+1 MTPALT
-8 QAQSAAPQQMP
+8 
-19 GGGIGSFFVPLI
+19 FFVGLGMLI
-31 FIFIMYFVMI
+31 LFGWYFATDQGPRKRLLATTLMVLLVVFSVAAI
-41 RPQKKRQQQQQQLT
+41 WPPQKK
-55 SSLKTGDRIVTNAG
+55 I
-69 IHGLI
+69 
-74 SNVKENTALGL
+74 ALGL

-93 LIRLKGGD
+93 LIRLVPGD
-101 KEVTKAM
+101 KQITKGM
-108 LDQAVEVIRKR
+108 LEQAVEVIRKR
-119 VDYFGGGE
+119 IDTFGVSE

-170 DNGERLRE
+170 DNGEKLRA
-178 IDQGKQV
+178 IDEGKDV
-185 IPPEYRIETYKQQH
+185 IPPEYRIDTHKLA
-199 QAEGEKP
+199 AEGGSMTNEFGETVAGSKEKP
-206 IEERLLVKKKAD
+206 KEERLLVKKKAD
-218 LAGDRVSGAGASYE
+218 LSGDRVSSAGASYE
-232 RDGWAVHLRFD
+232 KDGWVVHLRFD
-243 SEGAKQF
+243 PEGAKKF
-250 GNITAANVHHR
+250 GDITAAHVHHR

-314 EERSVSPTLGLD
+314 EERSISPTLGLD

-331 ILAGLLG
+331 ILAGLVG
-338 LAITLVCVAVYYKIP
+338 LVITLICVAIYYKIP
-353 GLIANL
+353 GLVANL

-370 ALTLFHFVLTLPG
+370 ALTMFHFVLTLPG

-418 VKAAYEKAFSS
+418 LNTAYEKAFSS

-445 WQASGP
+445 WKATGP

-471 IVGRNFLGWFVDTE
+471 IVGRSCLGWLVDTG

-493 HLISSKHIDFL
+493 HLISSKNINFL
-504 GKGFLACMCSLAL
+504 GKGFIACMISLAL
-517 LLAGATAFYIRGE
+517 LLAGAAAFYIRGE
-530 RNFGVD
+530 KNFGVD
-536 FRGGDLITMSAP
+536 FRGGDLITLSAP
-548 NKIDVG
+548 GKIDIG
-554 QVRDALKPIGFADAS
+554 QVRNALKPIGFADAS
-569 IQESAQGGKSYIT
+569 IQESTQGGKSYIT
-582 VRTPLNTSD
+582 IRTPLNTSD
-591 KVEKQ
+591 RVEKQ
-596 IIQAMPNAA
+596 IIQTLPSAGFN
-605 FKVEGSERVGALVG
+605 VEGSERVGALVG
-619 GELARNS
+619 GELAKSS
-626 LVALGLGILGIL
+626 LIALGLGILGIL

-661 LITVGMFSLFGRE
+661 LMTVGVFALLGRE

-705 ASGRRGSIEQI
+705 ASGRRGTIEEI
-716 MNESI
+716 MNSSI

-731 STVTVIPILCL
+731 STVTLIPIFCL

-753 SLAIIIGVAIG
+753 SLAIIIGVVVG

>member
-1 MFQTFLA
+1 MTPALTFLA
-8 QAQSAAPQQMP
+8 GLAILVLF
-19 GGGIGSFFVPLI
+19 GW
-31 FIFIMYFVMI
+31 YFATDQGLRKRLLAMTLMLLLVVSSI
-41 RPQKKRQQQQQQLT
+41 VTIWPPQKK
-55 SSLKTGDRIVTNAG
+55 I
-69 IHGLI
+69 
-74 SNVKENTALGL
+74 ALGL

-101 KEVTKAM
+101 KEVTKGM

-119 VDYFGGGE
+119 IDTFGVSE

-133 GSDRILVQIPGL
+133 ANDRILVQIPGL

-170 DNGERLRE
+170 DNGERLRQ
-178 IDQGKQV
+178 IDEGKQV
-185 IPPEYRIETYKQQH
+185 IPPDYRIETYKLSP
-199 QAEGEKP
+199 EGESVAGVKEKP
-206 IEERLLVKKKAD
+206 REERLLVKKKAD
-218 LAGDRVSGAGASYE
+218 LSGDRVSNAGASYE
-232 RDGWAVHLRFD
+232 RDGWVVHLRFD
-243 SEGAKQF
+243 SEGAKKF
-250 GNITAANVHHR
+250 GDITAAHIHHR
-261 FAIVLDGVIQ
+261 FAIVLDGIIQ

-291 TEEEARGLASVLEN
+291 TEEEARGLASVLQN

-331 ILAGLLG
+331 ILAGLVG

-359 ALIINLILLVG
+359 ALIINLILLIG
-370 ALTLFHFVLTLPG
+370 ALTMFHFVLTLPG

-418 VKAAYEKAFSS
+418 LNTAYEKAFSS

-445 WQASGP
+445 WKATGP

-471 IVGRNFLGWFVDTE
+471 IVGRNCLGSLVDTG
-485 RLKRISML
+485 RLKHISML
-493 HLISSKHIDFL
+493 HLISAKNINFL
-504 GKGFLACMCSLAL
+504 GKGFIACMCSLAL
-517 LLAGATAFYIRGE
+517 LLAGAFAFYQRGE

-536 FRGGDLITMSAP
+536 FRGGDLITLSAAG
-548 NKIDVG
+548 KIDIG
-554 QVRDALKPIGFADAS
+554 QVRGALKPIGLADAS
-569 IQESAQGGKSYIT
+569 IQESTQVGRNYIT
-582 VRTPLNTSD
+582 IRTPLNTSD

-596 IIQAMPNAA
+596 VMQTLPSTG
-605 FKVEGSERVGALVG
+605 FRVEGSERVGALVG
-619 GELARNS
+619 GELAKNS
-626 LVALGLGILGIL
+626 LIALGLGILGIL

-643 RFELSF
+643 RFELAF

-661 LITVGMFSLFGRE
+661 FMTVGVFSLLGRE
-674 LTLTMV
+674 LTLTMI

-705 ASGRRGSIEQI
+705 ASGRRGTIEEI
-716 MNESI
+716 MNSSI

-731 STVTVIPILCL
+731 STVTLIPILCL
-742 FLFGGA
+742 FFFGGA

-753 SLAIIIGVAIG
+753 SLAIIIGVIVG

-776 LWWSR
+776 LWWTR
-781 ARGRGAAALRRE
+781 ARGGGATALRRE
-793 VTEKATTAANP
+793 VTEKAAAANP

>member
-1 MFQTFLA
+1 MTPAITFFI
-8 QAQSAAPQQMP
+8 
-19 GGGIGSFFVPLI
+19 GIGLLVLFGW
-31 FIFIMYFVMI
+31 YFATDFGLRKRILAATLVLLLVVFSI
-41 RPQKKRQQQQQQLT
+41 ATIWPPEKK
-55 SSLKTGDRIVTNAG
+55 
-69 IHGLI
+69 I
-74 SNVKENTALGL
+74 SLGL

-93 LIRLKGGD
+93 LIRLKQTD
-101 KEVTKAM
+101 KAITKAM

-119 VDYFGGGE
+119 VDYFGVSE
-127 PIISPV
+127 PVISPV

-170 DNGERLRE
+170 DNGQRLAA
-178 IDQGKQV
+178 IDKGQAV
-185 IPPEYRIETYKQQH
+185 IPPEYRIETYTPP
-199 QAEGEKP
+199 AEGNEKP
-206 IEERLLVKKKAD
+206 KPERLLVKKKAD
-218 LAGDRVSGAGASYE
+218 LGGEHVARASAGYGSE
-232 RDGWAVHLRFD
+232 GWEVRLDFD
-243 SEGAKQF
+243 SEGAKKF
-250 GNITAANVHHR
+250 GKITSENVGHR

-271 SAPVIQ
+271 SAPVIKA
-277 DAIYGGDAQ
+277 AIYGGNAVISGGHMGDQ
-286 ITGRF
+286 
-291 TEEEARGLASVLEN
+291 EARELASVLEN

-314 EERSVSPTLGLD
+314 EERSVSPTLGAD

-331 ILAGLLG
+331 VLAGLLG
-338 LAITLVCVAVYYKIP
+338 LAITLVCVLVYYRLA

-359 ALIINLILLVG
+359 ALIINLILLIG
-370 ALTLFHFVLTLPG
+370 ALTMFRFVLTLPG

-395 DANVLIYE
+395 DASVLIYE

-413 SLKVA
+413 SLKAA
-418 VKAAYEKAFSS
+418 VQTAYEKAFSS

-437 LITAAILF
+437 LITALILF

-451 VKGFAIS
+451 VRGFAIS
-458 LTLGI
+458 LTFGI

-471 IVGRNFLGWFVDTE
+471 IVGRNALEWFVDTG
-485 RLKRISML
+485 RLKKISML
-493 HLISSKHIDFL
+493 HLISSKNINFL

-517 LLAGATAFYIRGE
+517 IIAGASAFYVRGD

-536 FRGGDLITMSAP
+536 FRGGDLLTLSSIHT
-548 NKIDVG
+548 IRVG
-554 QVRDALKPIGFADAS
+554 EVREALKPIGLGDAS
-569 IQESAQGGKSYIT
+569 IQESSQGGKNYIT
-582 VRTPLNTSD
+582 IRSPVNTSD

-596 IIQAMPNAA
+596 VMEAMPGTG
-605 FKVEGSERVGALVG
+605 FHVERADRVGALVG
-619 GELARNS
+619 SELAKSS

-661 LITVGMFSLFGRE
+661 IITVGMFSLLGRE

-697 YDRIREGL
+697 FDRIREGL
-705 ASGRRGSIEQI
+705 ASGKRGTIEEI
-716 MNESI
+716 MNQSI

-731 STVTVIPILCL
+731 STVTLIPILCL
-742 FLFGGA
+742 FFLGGE

-753 SLAIIIGVAIG
+753 SLAIIIGVAVG

-776 LWWSR
+776 LWWTR
-781 ARGRGAAALRRE
+781 ARGGSTSSLRRE
-793 VTEKATTAANP
+793 ITQKATTANP
-804 LAQR
+804 AASP